1 MTSRQDLKHE
11 EEQNTSLR
19 VELPLDDQT
28 IERFKACKEV
38 QFPICLD
45 HAVKEIFGDKDLM
58 LSMAEKAGFERRDI
72 VSVQDVWNLYL
83 KLGAAWAKSMGS
95 SVTAVIEYKSL
106 KEMEKMGCTK
116 CPLYEIE
123 LDRKKKNYSP

>member
-1 MTSRQDLKHE
+1 MKHD
-11 EEQNTSLR
+11 EEQDIGVH
-19 VELPLDDQT
+19 VELPLDGQT
-28 IERFKACKEV
+28 IERFKACKEE

-45 HAVKEIFGDKDLM
+45 HAVKEIFGDKELM
-58 LSMAEKAGFERRDI
+58 VSMAEKAGFKKKDI
-72 VSVQDVWNLYL
+72 VTVQDVWNLYL
-83 KLGAAWAKSMGS
+83 KLGAAWSKSMGS

-123 LDRKKKNYSP
+123 LDRKKKRYIP